1 MQICGLTKSTQ
12 GVLCCW
18 QGGDVSPNSMHMLH
32 SHGEL
37 PNSVEII
44 QGLSMGGFDEAKAAI
59 RDGRMPA
66 QDFK

>member
-1 MQICGLTKSTQ
+1 MQ
-12 GVLCCW
+12 CW

-37 PNSVEII
+37 PNSVEVI